1 MELKHLHESPV
12 KRPPSRSSQRPH
24 APAVS
29 GSPVDVFLREHPRI
43 EIVLLQNIAL
53 GLCQKLREVTRE
65 ISVFDC

>member
-1 MELKHLHESPV
+1 MSNGLHETAV
-12 KRPPSRSSQRPH
+12 KRRPSRSSQHPH

-29 GSPVDVFLREHPRI
+29 ASPGDVFLREHPRI

-65 ISVFDC
+65 ISAFDC